1 MYNFV
6 MIFEDTNIPPN
17 KITVQIKAH
26 SLTSA
31 KSQAIQILGKD
42 NKLNDHVFVRCIG
55 VQEIPE
61 IEEDE

>member
-1 MYNFV
+1 MYNFT

-17 KITVQIKAH
+17 KTTVQMKAY

-42 NKLNDHVFVRCIG
+42 SKLNDYVFVRCIG